1 MVVLTKN
8 IGGGVETESFS
19 YTCEDFASIGDLVYI
34 SESLPTKVEINDDNM
49 SDQPTIG
56 IILKKVGDTNCI
68 VCFIGKLPAL
78 TFPGLSIGDKLFLS
92 STGTI
97 SSTVPTTGY
106 IQELGFCYAND
117 KVFLKPIYTRIKR
130 NPFI

>member
-8 IGGGVETESFS
+8 IGGGVETESFP
-19 YTCEDFASIGDLVYI
+19 YTCEAIAEIGDLVYI
-34 SESLPTKVEINDDNM
+34 SESLPTKVEINLNNTN
-49 SDQPTIG
+49 DQPTIG

-68 VCFIGKLPAL
+68 VCFIGKLPI

-130 NPFI
+130 LPFI